1 MGGFQD
7 ILILLS
13 FLIEV
18 AVLFYLEM
26 KAWRTLYTPLIFLM
40 LPYVIVLLITV
51 AISGH
56 FGLVEF
62 YYPSILLWSVGL
74 LLFALPS
81 YCLAFVLQKHDRPL
95 NSSMAEV
102 QMPKVMIYLGVFVV
116 LLFLWRFRSVRG
128 SYVVGSR
135 EFGDMLCGKG
145 FWGHLRQLAL
155 PILMMS
161 IYYVEKNKWWL
172 WLIIIPII
180 IVAVLYQVLGWLI
193 IPCLVGIILRLYT
206 GKLKLKLS
214 LLVYVVLGAS
224 VVFLGSYIIS
234 LVIVGEKD
242 LDNEVLSFISRNFI
256 HYLTSG
262 TLGLSVDME
271 RGFPDAGEFDIL
283 IVQLINLANQITGSD
298 EILSPLNPL
307 FYNTG
312 FNYTNVRSFFG
323 TIYINTDK
331 ITFVVYILF
340 LSTAIYLM
348 KLATIRFNNIYV
360 YTAYFLECGALF
372 MGWFETYF
380 ALLPVIEI
388 PIICLLL
395 GLLSKVCE
403 PKSLIHDD
411 VPQ

>member
-1 MGGFQD
+1 M
-7 ILILLS
+7 
-13 FLIEV
+13 
-18 AVLFYLEM
+18 
-26 KAWRTLYTPLIFLM
+26 
-40 LPYVIVLLITV
+40 
-51 AISGH
+51 
-56 FGLVEF
+56 
-62 YYPSILLWSVGL
+62 
-74 LLFALPS
+74 
-81 YCLAFVLQKHDRPL
+81 
-95 NSSMAEV
+95 
-102 QMPKVMIYLGVFVV
+102 
-116 LLFLWRFRSVRG
+116 
-128 SYVVGSR
+128 
-135 EFGDMLCGKG
+135 
-145 FWGHLRQLAL
+145 
-155 PILMMS
+155 
-161 IYYVEKNKWWL
+161 
-172 WLIIIPII
+172 
-180 IVAVLYQVLGWLI
+180 
-193 IPCLVGIILRLYT
+193 
-206 GKLKLKLS
+206 
-214 LLVYVVLGAS
+214 
-224 VVFLGSYIIS
+224 
-234 LVIVGEKD
+234 VIVGEKD